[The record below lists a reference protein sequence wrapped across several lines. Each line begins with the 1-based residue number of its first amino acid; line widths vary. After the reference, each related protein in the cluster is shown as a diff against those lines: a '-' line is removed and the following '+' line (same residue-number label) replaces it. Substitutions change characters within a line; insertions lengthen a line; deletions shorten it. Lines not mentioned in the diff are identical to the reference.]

1 MSSEG
6 ENTKNISA
14 EGDEKKSTEEKEK
27 PEKMEVDNEVKEK
40 EQPENVDGKSKEN
53 AQENE
58 TKENS
63 NTDAKDKEKEEE
75 EGDVKVEKKSSRA
88 QKEVENDTKSEDT
101 SEKEDNDKEE
111 DDKKS
116 VPLLDQPLEISG
128 TRERK
133 KVQRFNDNLPR
144 DSKEPT
150 KLEIPTGRGV
160 ALGDIPRIDAS
171 ISRFKNDDLKLLHRL
186 LFKTPGKTTMI
197 KKNIKRFNGFD
208 FTKDSEEYGKKLSGV
223 QKFEVKQLK
232 SVCEML
238 DLEKKGNKEEIAERI
253 VEFLIEPKDS
263 GKPVGGGRPK
273 RTAAV
278 KANNRGYSSHDES
291 YSSDEKPTPRGKRD
305 KGKRSNLKDE
315 SSSESDEEF
324 RPSDASEDKPRAN
337 KRKRRSRKAQSDEE
351 DISDVEESGGSS
363 DDSED
368 EPKSKKR
375 KVANSKA
382 KPKGT
387 PGRRGRKP
395 AAAATTAATPA
406 SAKKKTPAKRGR
418 KPARN
423 NSSEESEHQEEEGST
438 SEDEPLVKKPKNPPT
453 DEEIKSYVKDILEGA
468 NLEEITMKTVC
479 KQVYAHYPDF
489 DLTHKKDY
497 IKFTVKSLIST

>member
-1 MSSEG
+1 MSSDG
-6 ENTKNISA
+6 ENTKNISS
-14 EGDEKKSTEEKEK
+14 EGDEKKTPDEKEK
-27 PEKMEVDNEVKEK
+27 AEKMEVDNEVKEN
-40 EQPENVDGKSKEN
+40 EQSDNEEDTNSK
-53 AQENE
+53 Q
-58 TKENS
+58 
-63 NTDAKDKEKEEE
+63 NTEESEAKDNVNS
-75 EGDVKVEKKSSRA
+75 EGSKI

-101 SEKEDNDKEE
+101 SEKEDNEN

-128 TRERK
+128 TREHS
-133 KVQRFNDNLPR
+133 D
-144 DSKEPT
+144 
-150 KLEIPTGRGV
+150 
-160 ALGDIPRIDAS
+160 
-171 ISRFKNDDLKLLHRL
+171 
-186 LFKTPGKTTMI
+186 
-197 KKNIKRFNGFD
+197 
-208 FTKDSEEYGKKLSGV
+208 EYGKKLSSV

-238 DLEKKGNKEEIAERI
+238 DLEKKG
-253 VEFLIEPKDS
+253 
-263 GKPVGGGRPK
+263 
-273 RTAAV
+273 
-278 KANNRGYSSHDES
+278 YSSHDDS
-291 YSSDEKPTPRGKRD
+291 YSSDEKPSPRGKRD

-337 KRKRRSRKAQSDEE
+337 KRKRRSKKAQSDEE
-351 DISDVEESGGSS
+351 EVSDIEESGGSS
-363 DDSED
+363 EESED
-368 EPKSKKR
+368 EPKTKKR
-375 KVANSKA
+375 KVANSKT

-395 AAAATTAATPA
+395 AVATVA
-406 SAKKKTPAKRGR
+406 SAKKKTLAKRGR
-418 KPARN
+418 KPAR
-423 NSSEESEHQEEEGST
+423 NSSEESEHQEEEGSS

-497 IKFTVKSLIST
+497 IKTTVKSVSRLNEIMTEEKHGRASRTTQEQYNILINAVEENPTMKLGKIQITEKKEVDKMWADVTKKLNNCRGPQKTVDQWKRTFIEYKSKIKSKARQNLVECRGTGGGPKMVKPLTDIEERLMGLIGKVTCSGDPSLPK